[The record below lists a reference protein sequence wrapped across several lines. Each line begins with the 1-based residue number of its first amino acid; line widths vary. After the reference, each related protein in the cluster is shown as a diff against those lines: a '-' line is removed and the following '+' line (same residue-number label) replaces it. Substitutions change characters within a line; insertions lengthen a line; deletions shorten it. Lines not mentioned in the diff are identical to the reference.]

1 MTTPTRI
8 LKKDEVHVVID
19 AERSVL
25 REIYDHFSF
34 QIPNAKFDPR
44 VKNKIWDG
52 FIRILNL
59 KTREFYVG
67 LVPEL
72 CKFLKKNG
80 YEYVLDSDIIVGDY
94 FTPIDFERITEA
106 LETVYEARDYQ
117 QNAVSRCINEG
128 RALVLASTGSGKSFI
143 QYLVSSYYR
152 AKGLRTLLIVPTQ
165 SLVEQMYKDF
175 ESYSPYKPLMQKIMS
190 GYEKELSAH
199 YTFTLEN
206 GNTCTYEGNER
217 IKVLESGEKKIEKS
231 AKMITRKDRIAYADV
246 NDGYAKI
253 LKIEELS
260 SEITIATWQSIH
272 RLDQSWFDLY
282 NVVMCDECHLAT
294 ARSISDIMTKM
305 TKTKYRFGFTG
316 SLKDSKCDSMVL
328 TGLFG
333 PVYQATTTKDLMD
346 RDYLAKLVIHP
357 IVFKH
362 NDDEISAMKQVL
374 RENKKKFD
382 YNAELEYLIGNEKR
396 NRAIAKLAISLKKN
410 TLILFER
417 VDTHGKLMYDIL
429 CELTDKNK
437 VYFIHGKVGVDER
450 EEVREVMEKND
461 GIICVASSGVFST
474 GINIRNLHGIIF
486 SALGKSKIRVIQSIG
501 RSLRLHET
509 KDHARLFDI
518 SDDLRAGTKSLNYSL
533 KHFNERLD
541 LYTREN
547 FELKSVQVINL

>member
-282 NVVMCDECHLAT
+282 NVVMCDECLDGET
-294 ARSISDIMTKM
+294 LINTDEGPKKIKDIVEGDIVET
-305 TKTKYRFGFTG
+305 
-316 SLKDSKCDSMVL
+316 LNE
-328 TGLFG
+328 
-333 PVYQATTTKDLMD
+333 TTLIFEYK
-346 RDYLAKLVIHP
+346 KVIK
-357 IVFKH
+357 KH
-362 NDDEISAMKQVL
+362 NSIPRSNEVYEITTDTDKTLKISGNHKLYTKRGWIRADELLHDDELLDSCNI
-374 RENKKKFD
+374 ENSD
-382 YNAELEYLIGNEKR
+382 
-396 NRAIAKLAISLKKN
+396 
-410 TLILFER
+410 
-417 VDTHGKLMYDIL
+417 
-429 CELTDKNK
+429 
-437 VYFIHGKVGVDER
+437 
-450 EEVREVMEKND
+450 
-461 GIICVASSGVFST
+461 
-474 GINIRNLHGIIF
+474 NI
-486 SALGKSKIRVIQSIG
+486 
-501 RSLRLHET
+501 
-509 KDHARLFDI
+509 
-518 SDDLRAGTKSLNYSL
+518 
-533 KHFNERLD
+533 
-541 LYTREN
+541 
-547 FELKSVQVINL
+547 